1 MTQET
6 VKRFIVKKSSIL
18 KIQLSVKYQRATL
31 CLVGAKSI
39 CVFFA
44 FRLNNCFFSVTRMFQ
59 SEEAITWLEGKA
71 IEIQTKIIRLHSVCT
86 SS

>member
-6 VKRFIVKKSSIL
+6 VKRFIVKKNSIL

-44 FRLNNCFFSVTRMFQ
+44 FRFNNFFSVTRMFQ
-59 SEEAITWLEGKA
+59 SEEAITWFEGQA
-71 IEIQTKIIRLHSVCT
+71 IEIQTKTIRLQSVCT